1 MKIHVLDS
9 LFVLIFICFAV
20 KTYRC
25 GFVYEVFSKFRW
37 IGGVIIA
44 FVFTPFFAFT
54 YVRSFTG
61 IEFEP
66 ILYFVAFVV
75 LFILS
80 FSVIHFIALL
90 VGPLFELP
98 VINRID
104 RFLGVLLGLVEAFIL
119 CAIILELLLIQPFWE
134 QKVWMGNSKLA
145 PLFIQYILKLESCL

>member
-1 MKIHVLDS
+1 MKIHILDS
-9 LFVLIFICFAV
+9 LFVLIFISFAV
-20 KTYRC
+20 HTYRR
-25 GFVYEVFSKFRW
+25 GFVYEVLSKLRW
-37 IGGVIIA
+37 IGGAIIA

-66 ILYFVAFVV
+66 ILYFIAFVV

-90 VGPLFELP
+90 VGPLFKLP
-98 VINRID
+98 VIDGID

-134 QKVWMGNSKLA
+134 KKLWIGNSKLA
-145 PLFIQYILKLESCL
+145 PLFIQYILKLKSCL

>member
-1 MKIHVLDS
+1 MKINVLDIV
-9 LFVLIFICFAV
+9 FVLIFISFAV
-20 KTYRC
+20 QTYRR
-25 GFVYEVFSKFRW
+25 GFVYEVFSKLRW
-37 IGGVIIA
+37 IGGAIIA

-66 ILYFVAFVV
+66 ILYFIAFVV

-80 FSVIHFIALL
+80 FSVIHFTALL
-90 VGPLFELP
+90 IGPLFELP
-98 VINRID
+98 VIDEID
-104 RFLGVLLGLVEAFIL
+104 RFLGVLLGLVEAFIV
-119 CAIILELLLIQPFWE
+119 CAIILEILLMQPFLE